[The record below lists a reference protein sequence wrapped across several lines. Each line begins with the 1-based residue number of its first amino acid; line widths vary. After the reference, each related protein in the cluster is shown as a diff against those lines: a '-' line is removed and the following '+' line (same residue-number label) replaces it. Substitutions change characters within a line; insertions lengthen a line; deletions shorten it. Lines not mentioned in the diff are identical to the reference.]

1 MKYLKVLSLLAVVS
15 LLSGCNNTSA
25 STSNSN
31 ASTNSSTSGSTS
43 SSSSTSS
50 YDYDDI
56 DIDDTFAKGEEYE
69 ADDDESISAKIILDG
84 ENASISYVDDESA
97 KVSIDDNG
105 VLIEDAGTYLIES
118 TSLYT
123 KSIVINLA
131 KKNQPTLILNGVGIS
146 KISGYAPIVALEKA
160 QLKIKKAKNSKNY
173 IYDGRN
179 EDYDGDDNAAIFANK
194 KLEITGKGSLTV
206 ISTFNNGIGSDAS
219 ISMKNGEVTIVSK
232 NNCLKAHKAIEI
244 EEEDSDGGTYQF
256 ESSEGQCIKTEPS
269 DDATDDELLEST
281 ITLTK
286 GNYILK
292 SAEDG
297 IEAYATISI
306 LGGDYQIISGGGSYG
321 KLDKDSGSFKAI
333 KSDTEID
340 ISGGTFHINSLDD
353 AIHTNGIINISGG
366 DISIESGDDGIH
378 ADDTFT
384 LSDGTI
390 VISKSYEGI
399 EAETLYFKGGT
410 TSIVASDDG
419 VNAAGGSDSNKS
431 DPWSSGSTG
440 TLYIEGGYLFI
451 NASGD
456 GLDSNGSIYV
466 AGGYT
471 VVAGPTSGGDGP
483 LDVGDGGNY
492 FLSQSGGTLI
502 AYGNYSM
509 AINASKGSQKTMLFN
524 HSNSIDSNYY
534 YVLKDSSN
542 NVLNVIKPYKTS
554 SSLYYSTP
562 DLGSS
567 TYTLSYIKA
576 SSLTSTLD
584 EVYFGVYT
592 SSASI
597 SGDTSIGSINLSST
611 TNGSYGSSG
620 QGGGGHGGGGQG
632 GPGGGPGGR

>member
-15 LLSGCNNTSA
+15 LLSGCNNNNA
-25 STSNSN
+25 STSNNSV
-31 ASTNSSTSGSTS
+31 SSNSSTSGGGS

-56 DIDDTFAKGEEYE
+56 DIDDTFSKGEEYE
-69 ADDDESISAKIILDG
+69 ADEDESISAKIVLDG
-84 ENASISYVDDESA
+84 ESASISYVDDASA
-97 KVSIDDNG
+97 KVSVDDNG

-131 KKNQPTLILNGVGIS
+131 KKSQPTLILNGVGIS

-173 IYDGRN
+173 IYDGRS

-206 ISTFNNGIGSDAS
+206 VSTFNNGIGSDAS
-219 ISMKNGEVTIVSK
+219 ISMKNGEVTIVSR

-256 ESSEGQCIKTEPS
+256 ESSEGQCIKSEPS
-269 DDATDDELLEST
+269 DDATDDEMLEST

-292 SAEDG
+292 SAEDA

-306 LGGDYQIISGGGSYG
+306 LGGDYQITSGGGSSG

-419 VNAAGGSDSNKS
+419 VNAAGGSDTSKT

-466 AGGYT
+466 TGGYT
-471 VVAGPTSGGDGP
+471 VIAGPTDGGNGP

-502 AYGNYSM
+502 AYGSNSM
-509 AINASKGSQKTMLFN
+509 AINASQGSQKTMLFN

-576 SSLTSTLD
+576 SSLTSSLD
-584 EVYFGVYT
+584 EIYFGVYT

-620 QGGGGHGGGGQG
+620 QGGGGQGGGGQG
-632 GPGGGPGGR
+632 GPGGR

>member
-15 LLSGCNNTSA
+15 LLSGCNNNNA

-31 ASTNSSTSGSTS
+31 ASSNSSTSGGGN

-56 DIDDTFAKGEEYE
+56 DADDTFAKGEEYV
-69 ADDDESISAKIILDG
+69 ADDDESISAKIVLDG
-84 ENASISYVDDESA
+84 ESASISYVDDESA
-97 KVSIDDNG
+97 QVSVDDNG

-146 KISGYAPIVALEKA
+146 KTSGYAPIVALEKA

-173 IYDGRN
+173 IYDGRD

-206 ISTFNNGIGSDAS
+206 VSTFNNGIGSDAS

-269 DDATDDELLEST
+269 DDATEDEMLESV

-292 SAEDG
+292 SAEDA

-306 LGGDYQIISGGGSYG
+306 LGGDYQITSGGGSSG

-419 VNAAGGSDSNKS
+419 VNAAGGSDTSKT

-440 TLYIEGGYLFI
+440 TLYIEDGYLFI

-466 AGGYT
+466 TGGYT
-471 VVAGPTSGGDGP
+471 VIAGPTDGGNGP

-502 AYGNYSM
+502 AYGNNSM
-509 AINASKGSQKTMLFN
+509 AINASQGSQKTMLFN

-576 SSLTSTLD
+576 SSLTSTLE
-584 EVYFGVYT
+584 EVYFGVYS
-592 SSASI
+592 SSALI
-597 SGDTSIGSINLSST
+597 NGDTSIGSINLSST

-620 QGGGGHGGGGQG
+620 QGGGQGGGGQG

>member
-1 MKYLKVLSLLAVVS
+1 MKYLKVLSLLAVAS
-15 LLSGCNNTSA
+15 LLSGCNNNNA
-25 STSNSN
+25 STSNNS
-31 ASTNSSTSGSTS
+31 ASSNSSTSGGGS

-56 DIDDTFAKGEEYE
+56 DIDDTFSKGEEYE
-69 ADDDESISAKIILDG
+69 ADEDESISAKIVLDG
-84 ENASISYVDDESA
+84 ESASISYVDDASA
-97 KVSIDDNG
+97 KVSVDDNG

-131 KKNQPTLILNGVGIS
+131 KKSQPTLILNGVGIS

-173 IYDGRN
+173 IYDGRS

-206 ISTFNNGIGSDAS
+206 VSTFNNGIGSDAS
-219 ISMKNGEVTIVSK
+219 ISMKNGEVTIVSR

-256 ESSEGQCIKTEPS
+256 ESSEGQCIKSEPS
-269 DDATDDELLEST
+269 DDATDDEMLEST

-292 SAEDG
+292 SAEDA

-306 LGGDYQIISGGGSYG
+306 LGGDYQITSGGGSSG

-419 VNAAGGSDSNKS
+419 VNAAGGSDTSKT

-466 AGGYT
+466 TGGYT
-471 VVAGPTSGGDGP
+471 VIAGPTDGGNGP

-502 AYGNYSM
+502 AYGSNSM
-509 AINASKGSQKTMLFN
+509 AINASQGSQKTMLFN

-576 SSLTSTLD
+576 SSLTSSLD
-584 EVYFGVYT
+584 EIYFGVYT

-620 QGGGGHGGGGQG
+620 QGGGGQG
-632 GPGGGPGGR
+632 GHGGGPGGR